1 MVIARNGKHNTF
13 TGFRSG
19 IFIIRCEMCH
29 HYFNSNC
36 SYTARCYGCQT
47 SNDTLKFYKGNGEWR
62 CPYRYYQ
69 LQPNH
74 VGYGRIDTR

>member
-1 MVIARNGKHNTF
+1 LVIARNGKHNTF

-29 HYFNSNC
+29 HYFN
-36 SYTARCYGCQT
+36 

>member
-1 MVIARNGKHNTF
+1 
-13 TGFRSG
+13 
-19 IFIIRCEMCH
+19 MCH